1 VTLRRTSFTGTLRRV
16 TREERRLGVGLRL
29 SVLLFTAFALSY
41 VGMGVIGDA
50 EFPFVANSTAKDGL
64 FAAIALI
71 GSGDPRRHTWAAL
84 VIVIGHAII
93 VACLALML
101 VLGNADPIVGTLQGP
116 LPSPTVLLLGWMA
129 AASGVAVTFWWLR
142 RAALRARH
150 GLRYLGP
157 GEFLTLAALSEALI
171 DGELAVPPLE
181 VARNTDA
188 YLADFEAQGKWRIRL
203 ALIALS
209 FVPLLTLRPPFPE
222 LSCEARRK
230 FLERGFVKSV
240 RRRRLPA
247 PLRVA
252 QQSMLRAAAQMAYI
266 GYYRDERSYAE
277 CGYRPA
283 AERPE
288 LARRLATH
296 PPRRQPLRCLLP
308 GNVEDGFVAAD
319 VVVIG
324 SGAGGATV
332 AAGLVAKD
340 REVLFVERG
349 AHVDPTSFSPDEATQ
364 LARLYRDGALTL
376 SRDFRFQVLQG
387 MCVGGTTVVNNAVC
401 FDIPDSVL
409 ARWNG
414 AEHDAGIDE
423 QRLRESFA
431 RVRADL
437 PVTTQEI
444 GDRANPGSVPFLRG
458 LSKLGL
464 DRPPYKSGPIDAN
477 IDGCLGCGNCNTG
490 CVYGRKLSMLDRTL
504 PRLQSQ
510 HGADT
515 VRILAETQ
523 ALEIR
528 HEAGRNG
535 HRRATT
541 VRCRMSDGRKV
552 DIRANTVVVA
562 AGALASSV
570 ILRRSGIGGDRVG
583 RDLAFNLAC
592 PIVADFPAE
601 LRSNEGL
608 QMSHYLAVPGDRVAL
623 ETWYQPLLGMALF
636 MPGWFA
642 DHHHNMRRYSHLTAV
657 GVVVGSDNG
666 GRVKPSRVSHRA
678 LDLDYKPSRRDLKL
692 VLEGI
697 RLASRVMLE
706 GGATR
711 VMPPTFAYAEASD
724 AGGVD
729 AMLETIADNSDLSI
743 NSAHPQSGNPIS
755 RDPDR
760 GVVDER
766 LCVHG
771 FENLYVCDASVFP
784 TAVTVNPQLTVM
796 ALADYAVRDLE

>member
-1 VTLRRTSFTGTLRRV
+1 VV
-16 TREERRLGVGLRL
+16 
-29 SVLLFTAFALSY
+29 LFTAFVLSY
-41 VGMGVIGDA
+41 VAMGVFGDA
-50 EFPFVANSTAKDGL
+50 EFPFVANSCAKDGL
-64 FAAIALI
+64 FAVTALI

-84 VIVIGHAII
+84 VITIGHAII
-93 VACLALML
+93 VACLLLML
-101 VLGNADPIVGTLQGP
+101 ALGKADPLVGTLQGP
-116 LPSPTVLLLGWMA
+116 LPGPTVFLILWA
-129 AASGVAVTFWWLR
+129 VAASAIAVLFWWLR
-142 RAALRARH
+142 RSALRARH

-157 GEFLTLAALSEALI
+157 GEFLTLAALSEVLI
-171 DGELAVPPLE
+171 DGEMAVPPLE
-181 VARNTDA
+181 VAQNTDA
-188 YLADFEAQGKWRIRL
+188 YLAHFDAQGKWRIRA

-209 FVPLLTLRPPFPE
+209 FIPLLTLRPPFPE
-222 LSCEARRK
+222 LSADARRD
-230 FLERGFVKSV
+230 FLRKRFVTSV
-240 RRRRLPA
+240 SRRRLPGF
-247 PLRVA
+247 LRVA
-252 QQSMLRAAAQMAYI
+252 QQSLIRAAAQMAYI
-266 GYYRDERSYAE
+266 GYYRDERSFAE

-296 PPRRQPLRCLLP
+296 PPRRHPLHCMLP
-308 GNVEDGFVAAD
+308 GNVEDGLLTAD
-319 VVVIG
+319 VVILG

-332 AAGLVAKD
+332 GAGLVEKG
-340 REVLFVERG
+340 RSVLFVERG
-349 AHVDPTSFSPDEATQ
+349 PHIDPVAFSPDEATQ

-387 MCVGGTTVVNNAVC
+387 MCVGGSTVVNNAVC
-401 FDIPDSVL
+401 FDIPDGVL
-409 ARWNG
+409 ERWNG
-414 AEHDAGIDE
+414 ERDAGLDE
-423 QRLRESFA
+423 RRLRESFA
-431 RVRADL
+431 RVRGDL
-437 PVTTQEI
+437 PVTTQNI
-444 GDRANPGSVPFLRG
+444 GDRANPGSVPFLEG
-458 LSKLGL
+458 LHKLGL
-464 DRPPYKSGPIDAN
+464 DRPPYRSGPMDAN

-504 PRLQSQ
+504 PRMQEA
-510 HGADT
+510 HGSDA

-528 HEAGRNG
+528 HEARNG
-535 HRRATT
+535 DRRATT
-541 VRCRMSDGRKV
+541 VRCRMSDGRNV
-552 DIRANTVVVA
+552 DIRANTVIVA

-592 PIVADFPAE
+592 PIVADFPEE

-642 DHHHNMRRYSHLTAV
+642 DHQYNMRRYSHLTAV

-666 GRVKPSRVSHRA
+666 GRVKPSRLSRRA
-678 LDLDYKPSRRDLKL
+678 IDLEYAPSKRDLKL
-692 VLEGI
+692 LTEGI

-711 VMPPTFAYAEASD
+711 VMPPTFAYAEATRPD
-724 AGGVD
+724 EID
-729 AMLETIADNSDLSI
+729 AMLARVSDDSDLSV
-743 NSAHPQSGNPIS
+743 NSAHPQGGNAIS
-755 RDPDR
+755 REHDK

-771 FENLYVCDASVFP
+771 FDNLYICDASVFP
-784 TAVTVNPQLTVM
+784 TSVTVNPQLTVM
-796 ALADYAVRDLE
+796 ALADYAVRDLA